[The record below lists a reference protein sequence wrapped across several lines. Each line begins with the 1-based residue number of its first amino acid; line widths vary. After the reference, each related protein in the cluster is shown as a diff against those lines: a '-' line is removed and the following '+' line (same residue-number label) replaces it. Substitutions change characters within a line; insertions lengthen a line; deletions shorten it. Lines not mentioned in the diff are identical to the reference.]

1 MQINHLERTSQNMPE
16 HRTVIAHNL
25 YSVNDPHRHYI
36 WGSVDQEET
45 LAERVAAAA
54 AFLSCIATLILIWGA
69 F

>member
-1 MQINHLERTSQNMPE
+1 LITKEKIMSAFFKTEVN
-16 HRTVIAHNL
+16 AYNL

-45 LAERVAAAA
+45 LGERVAAAA